1 MASEI
6 PLERPSTPLLDS
18 VVVPADLR
26 ALEAEQLQRVAEE
39 LREFL
44 LWSVGRT
51 GGHFG
56 AGLGVVELTLALHYC
71 FETPDDLLVWDV
83 GHQAYPHKI
92 LTGRR
97 EQMTTMR
104 QSGGLAPFPDRA
116 ESAFDTFG
124 VGHSSTSISAGLGM
138 ALASQMQNKN
148 RRVAAIIGDGALT
161 AGMAFEALNHA
172 AETGAN
178 LLVILNDNAMSISHN
193 VGGLSRY
200 LARVLASRFY
210 ASVRGAGK
218 RVLSSMP
225 PVADFAR
232 RTEEH
237 MKGLVLPGTLF
248 EELGFNYIGP
258 VHGHDL
264 EDLVTTLTNI
274 KDLPGPQFLHVV
286 TQKGRGYEPAE
297 KNPVGLH
304 ALTKIEPPG
313 STPPKGGANT
323 PKYSNV
329 FGTWLADIAEQDERV
344 VGITPAMREGS
355 DLIAFSERF
364 PERYHDVAIAEQ
376 HAVTLAAG
384 MACEGAKPVVA
395 IYSTFLQ
402 RAYDQLIHDV
412 AIQNLDVTFA
422 LDRAGVVEDGPTHAG
437 IFDLSYLRCV
447 PNMIVMTPS
456 DENETRQMLFTG
468 WNYEG
473 PAAIRY
479 PRGRGPGVVIE
490 QDMTAMPI
498 GKARI
503 AREGDEIVFLAF
515 GSLVT
520 PALAAGDTLGATV
533 VDMRFVKP
541 LDEHCVL
548 EQAGRHA
555 LVVTLEENV
564 VAGGAGSAVNEL
576 LLSRGIGTAVLNLG
590 LPDRFPAHG
599 NPDQELASCG
609 LDADGILAS
618 VRARLV
624 DGALSSSAG

>member
-422 LDRAGVVEDGPTHAG
+422 LDRAGIVEDGPTHAG

-503 AREGDEIVFLAF
+503 AREGDEVVFLAF

-624 DGALSSSAG
+624 DGARSSSAG